1 MDFDYKL
8 KRENFI
14 RGHKGSTVGEVLLLT
29 TIAQL
34 SNFLM
39 ITILSL
45 FQSLTEPKF
54 VLFLIFFFF
63 FFDIFIN
70 F

>member
-1 MDFDYKL
+1 MDFDYKQ
-8 KRENFI
+8 KREDFI
-14 RGHKGSTVGEVLLLT
+14 RGHKGSTVGEIILLT
-29 TIAQL
+29 TIGQL

-54 VLFLIFFFF
+54 VLKKKNFLIFILF
-63 FFDIFIN
+63 
-70 F
+70 

>member
-1 MDFDYKL
+1 MDLDYKL

-14 RGHKGSTVGEVLLLT
+14 RGHKGSTVGEILLLT
-29 TIAQL
+29 TIGQL

-45 FQSLTEPKF
+45 FQPLTEPKF
-54 VLFLIFFFF
+54 VF
-63 FFDIFIN
+63 
-70 F
+70 